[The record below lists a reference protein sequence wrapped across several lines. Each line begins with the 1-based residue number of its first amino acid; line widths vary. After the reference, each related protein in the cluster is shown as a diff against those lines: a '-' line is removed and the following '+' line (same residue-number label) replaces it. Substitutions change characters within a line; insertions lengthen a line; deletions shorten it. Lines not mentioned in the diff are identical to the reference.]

1 MSAYG
6 IAIAAMLVGAFF
18 AVSIVQQVI
27 AQGNATSHNAT
38 SSAAGG
44 NATSHNSHN
53 ATSSSAGG
61 NATTSGNKTSG
72 GSQGAK

>member
-6 IAIAAMLVGAFF
+6 IAIAAMLVGSFF

-38 SSAAGG
+38 GAAAAAG
-44 NATSHNSHN
+44 NATRHN
-53 ATSSSAGG
+53 ATSSAAAG
-61 NATTSGNKTSG
+61 NATAAGNKTGGS